1 MIKKIWNTI
10 KAWWAKLKD
19 PSRALQREHARLLKE
34 ARDIQ
39 RKGDI
44 PAFAKKTRE
53 ANDLEKRIEE
63 IKNKS

>member
-1 MIKKIWNTI
+1 MIK
-10 KAWWAKLKD
+10 
-19 PSRALQREHARLLKE
+19 LLKKLWASLTDPTSALEREYGKLLRE

-53 ANDLEKRIEE
+53 AEELRKKIEE
-63 IKNKS
+63 LRNKED